1 MEEPIWEHS
10 PNSTSMDWEWDET
23 SFTDLDR
30 REFIKALSFTRAPSY
45 HPIFSPYMSR
55 LLIRVEIKRQFFLW
69 FWNFAHAHVN
79 LQSNESR
86 NPKNQ
91 R

>member
-55 LLIRVEIKRQFFLW
+55 LLIRVRDQKAVLSMVLEFC
-69 FWNFAHAHVN
+69 
-79 LQSNESR
+79 SR
-86 NPKNQ
+86 TSKITE
-91 R
+91 